1 MKLSDF
7 GLELREDG
15 TLFDLRTENLI
26 DRNSRNALGK
36 LTRAIYNNFHIRGA
50 TPTPSQ
56 PFERLTDRDFSLLYD
71 RFYPDEKWLKCLQH
85 SKCITKDGLHLSDGD
100 HATKC
105 GRNIT
110 VFRHQL
116 HLNASWGWHA
126 YIPSSENIDAGAR
139 IYVGGKTTID
149 DIVNIVDVLHG
160 LLGDNWRLKFAYL
173 SMSDRPD
180 AITIY
185 LPANRIQTVI
195 NQSPSVIHFKGQ
207 FPGFASV
214 KRNIAYAVTSEYPNS
229 ESFGW
234 TRSRDTATTILSD
247 LYGGIG

>member
-1 MKLSDF
+1 M
-7 GLELREDG
+7 
-15 TLFDLRTENLI
+15 
-26 DRNSRNALGK
+26 
-36 LTRAIYNNFHIRGA
+36 
-50 TPTPSQ
+50 
-56 PFERLTDRDFSLLYD
+56 
-71 RFYPDEKWLKCLQH
+71 KCLQH